1 MNNGVDSK
9 LNIGSVIDNGRRIAG
24 ADAKRRLARRIG
36 GVDHTGATGSQ
47 DNVGIAHNGRGK
59 LNGWAWHPIDN
70 AFGAAGLLGSIT
82 NNAGSLNGAALC
94 AWVRR
99 DEDGVARLE
108 REK

>member
-1 MNNGVDSK
+1 MNNGVDGK
-9 LNIGSVIDNGRRIAG
+9 LDIGSVVDNGRRIAG
-24 ADAKRRLARRIG
+24 ANTKRRFARRIG
-36 GVDHTGATGSQ
+36 GVDHAGATGSQ

-82 NNAGSLNGAALC
+82 NDASSLNSAALC